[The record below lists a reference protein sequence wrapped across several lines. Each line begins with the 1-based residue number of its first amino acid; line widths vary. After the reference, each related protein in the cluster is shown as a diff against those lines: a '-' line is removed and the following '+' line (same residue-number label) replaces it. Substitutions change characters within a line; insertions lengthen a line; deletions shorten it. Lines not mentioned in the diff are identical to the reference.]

1 MAGATLNDGDT
12 IIVTDDGEITVSG
25 QIGEDVNGLFS
36 AAQGVTL
43 IHNGEINVTGDG
55 ATTFIDVSGIRLEG
69 FDSVIESTGAITT
82 TATGDGDARGFYIRS
97 NSTTANV
104 TNSGVITIQQ
114 AGDDAGGFRLDGDNA
129 TVTNSGVIVINQADD
144 DASAFLIN
152 GANVTLMNS
161 GDIIIEQTGDDARGF
176 LINNANATV
185 ANSGDVTIEQAGDR
199 ASGFE
204 IGNDSIS
211 VTNSGDIRVNADDD
225 AWGFKIDGDNATVSN
240 SGDVYVNSDNIAYG
254 FEIDRAG
261 NTVRNKG
268 RLVVR
273 GVNRIYGAH
282 LDGERN
288 TFVNS
293 GTIIAT
299 SPMGEV
305 YAVFVNG
312 SGGNIV
318 DLRAGSVLVGPVQF
332 EDPNHTLTFGP
343 GLNAV
348 IVLESAS
355 QIPDTI
361 IAPAGGVAVVGDTV
375 VAVDP
380 TGFLAGD
387 QMQADLGRRILDAVD
402 RGRQTPGRGQ
412 AQNQTQNQAQAL
424 KVLTFNAGAAAPNAI
439 WGQTF
444 YNRTDAD
451 ATSDRGAYDSTL
463 TGLVFGRYSEM
474 LAGDLYIGGAL
485 GAQDGEQSFDADSW
499 HLFAGYQTGA
509 TLGPVD
515 VTGGLTVGYSHTDQ
529 DRTIADNTAA
539 TGLRELSAEYGAVF
553 VMPMIGLSADLDPA
567 KDAQLR
573 PSLRLRAAAIFT
585 EGYEEDGGAL
595 PLDVDARTTRIYELR
610 AQAARIVNWGEVRGF
625 GPFDGAGV
633 TAGLRLGADFQ
644 HVDGDEVSSTVEGQA
659 LDFTLDEQQAVR
671 PFIGADLTLARADGM
686 ALDAGVELGR
696 PDHDSTDF
704 NATLRATLPF

>member
-1 MAGATLNDGDT
+1 GF
-12 IIVTDDGEITVSG
+12 
-25 QIGEDVNGLFS
+25 DVN
-36 AAQGVTL
+36 
-43 IHNGEINVTGDG
+43 
-55 ATTFIDVSGIRLEG
+55 
-69 FDSVIESTGAITT
+69 
-82 TATGDGDARGFYIRS
+82 
-97 NSTTANV
+97 
-104 TNSGVITIQQ
+104 
-114 AGDDAGGFRLDGDNA
+114 GDNA
-129 TVTNSGVIVINQADD
+129 TVTNSGDITLEQVGN
-144 DASAFLIN
+144 DAWGFQ
-152 GANVTLMNS
+152 TF
-161 GDIIIEQTGDDARGF
+161 GD
-176 LINNANATV
+176 NAT
-185 ANSGDVTIEQAGDR
+185 
-199 ASGFE
+199 
-204 IGNDSIS
+204 
-211 VTNSGDIRVNADDD
+211 VTNSGDITFQQVASD
-225 AWGFKIDGDNATVSN
+225 AWGFEIGGGNATVTNSGDITFQQVASDARGFEINADNATVTN
-240 SGDVYVNSDNIAYG
+240 SGDVTLEQVGNDAWG
-254 FEIDRAG
+254 FEIVGGNNTIKNSGDVLVTAGGQAFGVLVDDDDNTVHNSGRVVVGGGNFAIGVLIEGDG
-261 NTVRNKG
+261 NTFIN
-268 RLVVR
+268 R
-273 GVNRIYGAH
+273 GA
-282 LDGERN
+282 
-288 TFVNS
+288 
-293 GTIIAT
+293 IAT
-299 SPMGEV
+299 LGRRGDSFAL
-305 YAVFVNG
+305 AVFG
-312 SGGNIV
+312 DGNIV
-318 DLRAGSVLVGPVQF
+318 DLRAGSVLVGRVVF
-332 EDPNHTLTFGP
+332 GAENTLTFGP

-348 IVLESAS
+348 IVLDPLG

-412 AQNQTQNQAQAL
+412 AQNKTQNQAQAL
-424 KVLTFNAGAAAPNAI
+424 KVLTFNAGGAAPNAI

-463 TGLVFGRYSEM
+463 TGLVFGRHSEM

-485 GAQDGEQSFDADSW
+485 GAQDGEQSFDAESW

-567 KDAQLR
+567 EDAQLR
-573 PSLRLRAAAIFT
+573 PSLRLRAAAVFT

-671 PFIGADLTLARADGM
+671 PFIGADLTLARTDGM